1 MRKLTVLCVLSAV
14 VVMVMATGTASAFE
28 GGGKMPSEAPLISPG
43 VHYTASLSNRKE
55 EANYAGSDQVAIWQL
70 GPVST
75 HDKLVV
81 NWHALPFAHSS
92 SFPVDLAFVENV
104 DDYSWGTAFGNALR
118 AYEDDEASGIYGLS
132 GSGTARTEITVQN
145 SSSTDYL
152 EFFSGSSKTET
163 KDFET
168 FLYDFSVEPP
178 RHFLALTLTPVT
190 QLPTNGVIEGAVV
203 DALGL
208 PAPDGLVFGLTATWG
223 KGGVANY
230 TASTVGGHL
239 TFALALPESAVG
251 QRATIAVGRGAD
263 AGFQA
268 AAARTAANIKPALV
282 PPPPPPS
289 ACETVS
295 AELLPLERHL
305 HRLRSHAKRARG
317 RAVRKLRHR
326 AHAVGQ
332 DVGKLKHRKRAV
344 C

>member
-14 VVMVMATGTASAFE
+14 VVMVVATGTASAFE
-28 GGGKMPSEAPLISPG
+28 GGGKMPSEAPLVSPG
-43 VHYTASLSNRKE
+43 AHYTASLGNRRD
-55 EANYAGSDQVAIWQL
+55 EANYVGSYTSADAQVAIWKL

-75 HDKLVV
+75 HDVITV
-81 NWHALPFAHSS
+81 NWHALPFAHHSG
-92 SFPVDLAFVENV
+92 FPVRMKLAENV
-104 DDYSWGTAFGNALR
+104 DDYSWGSTFGSAEKS
-118 AYEDDEASGIYGLS
+118 YELS
-132 GSGTARTEITVQN
+132 GSGSARTEITVQN
-145 SSSTDYL
+145 SSTSDYL
-152 EFFSGSSKTET
+152 EFFSQSYETESEH
-163 KDFET
+163 FET
-168 FLYDFSVEPP
+168 FPYDFSVEPP
-178 RHFLALTLTPVT
+178 KHFLALTLTPVT
-190 QLPTNGVIEGAVV
+190 SVATNGVIEGTVI

-239 TFALALPESAVG
+239 TFGLALPASAVG
-251 QRATIAVGRGAD
+251 ERATIAIGRGAD
-263 AGFQA
+263 AGFQE
-268 AAARTAANIKPALV
+268 AAARTSAKILAPVV

-332 DVGKLKHRKRAV
+332 EVGKLKHRKRVV